1 MLQLQ
6 NINVYYGESHIL
18 RDVTFAIEAGQV
30 ACLMGRNGVGKT
42 TTLKAVMGLLPVRSG
57 QISLDGTDIT
67 RVATDRRARNGLAYV
82 PQGRE
87 IIPHLTVRENLQ
99 LGFWARAVKGDG
111 AAEKAAFD
119 EVYQLF
125 PKLTKILER
134 PGGVLS
140 GGEQQQLAIGRA
152 ILSNPKVLLLDEPTE
167 GIQPSVVDQIEDVI
181 IGFKNSRRFAILLVE
196 QGLHFAARL
205 ADAYVIMAKGAVVA
219 TGKTSEL
226 SAEEL
231 MLWSF
236 LVAATGRAMLEV
248 LPQLAD
254 GCINYWEAGNW
265 ALHDDAAPSGPRC
278 GRSRRRHPR
287 SAILYH
293 SAGEFNARSPSRPA
307 RR

>member
-1 MLQLQ
+1 MLQLKHL
-6 NINVYYGESHIL
+6 NVYYGESHIL
-18 RDVTFAIEAGQV
+18 RDVSFVIEAGQV

-42 TTLKAVMGLLPVRSG
+42 TTLKAIMGLLPVRSG
-57 QISLDGTDIT
+57 QIALDGTDIT
-67 RVATDRRARNGLAYV
+67 KAATDRRARSGLAYV

-99 LGFWARAVKGDG
+99 LGFWARAEKGDG
-111 AAEKAAFD
+111 AVEKAAFD

-125 PKLTKILER
+125 PKLTQILER

-152 ILSNPKVLLLDEPTE
+152 ILSSPKVLLLDEPTE

-219 TGKTSEL
+219 AGKTNEL
-226 SAEEL
+226 SAEEVKRH
-231 MLWSF
+231 
-236 LVAATGRAMLEV
+236 LVV
-248 LPQLAD
+248 
-254 GCINYWEAGNW
+254 
-265 ALHDDAAPSGPRC
+265 
-278 GRSRRRHPR
+278 
-287 SAILYH
+287 
-293 SAGEFNARSPSRPA
+293 
-307 RR
+307 

>member
-1 MLQLQ
+1 MLQLK

-18 RDVTFAIEAGQV
+18 RDVSFTIEAGQV

-42 TTLKAVMGLLPVRSG
+42 TTLKAIMGLLPVRSG
-57 QISLDGTDIT
+57 QIALDGTDIT
-67 RVATDRRARNGLAYV
+67 KAATDRRARKGLAYV

-99 LGFWARAVKGDG
+99 LGFWARAVKNDG
-111 AAEKAAFD
+111 VTEKTAFD

-125 PKLTKILER
+125 PKLTQILER

-152 ILSNPKVLLLDEPTE
+152 ILSDPKVLLLDEPTE

-219 TGKTSEL
+219 AGKTSEL
-226 SAEEL
+226 SAEEVKRH
-231 MLWSF
+231 
-236 LVAATGRAMLEV
+236 LVV
-248 LPQLAD
+248 
-254 GCINYWEAGNW
+254 
-265 ALHDDAAPSGPRC
+265 
-278 GRSRRRHPR
+278 
-287 SAILYH
+287 
-293 SAGEFNARSPSRPA
+293 
-307 RR
+307 